1 MRFLITIA
9 DKVTAY
15 TTVEVEALTQEAAEK
30 KALEMFDNGE
40 TDAAEIDWDSSE
52 TSPFTRSWS
61 CKQHWGNTCPGGSE
75 KRFGVCRTSARYG
88 L

>member
-1 MRFLITIA
+1 MQFLITIA

-15 TTVEVEALTQEAAEK
+15 TTVEVEAPTREAAEK

-40 TDAAEIDWDSSE
+40 TDAAEVDWDSSE
-52 TSPFTRSWS
+52 NVTID
-61 CKQHWGNTCPGGSE
+61 E
-75 KRFGVCRTSARYG
+75 VVE